1 MKKGKNDE
9 ALVKASKKNGNE
21 VCLTEEELESAAG
34 GYKITETFHEV
45 IDPSTNYLPKTWT
58 DYTVEGRT
66 LGIGPKKSKTFATK
80 KEAEK
85 WASKNLFF

>member
-9 ALVKASKKNGNE
+9 TLAKASKKNGNE
-21 VCLTEEELESAAG
+21 VCLTEEELESASG
-34 GYKITETFHEV
+34 GYKIMETFHSEV
-45 IDPSTNYLPKTWT
+45 TEATNYVPKEWT